1 MYLEILYIMSV
12 FSIFVLT
19 AMTCSPFLVLEEWNG
34 NNQISSLDRLFYVK
48 MHFRKTMDEMS
59 GLG

>member
-19 AMTCSPFLVLEEWNG
+19 LMTCSPFLVLEE
-34 NNQISSLDRLFYVK
+34 
-48 MHFRKTMDEMS
+48 
-59 GLG
+59 

>member
-19 AMTCSPFLVLEEWNG
+19 VMTCPPFLDLKEW
-34 NNQISSLDRLFYVK
+34 K
-48 MHFRKTMDEMS
+48 WK
-59 GLG
+59 